1 MVSPQSLEAK
11 LRGMGLVGDEGVPPT
26 REAGA
31 YAAFVPTFVPTSE
44 AAYSLRHSVASPAPP
59 SRPGS
64 WQAS

>member
-31 YAAFVPTFVPTSE
+31 YAAFVPTFVPT
-44 AAYSLRHSVASPAPP
+44 
-59 SRPGS
+59 
-64 WQAS
+64 